1 MKISKMIQE
10 NISYINEIL
19 PVKESFD
26 IIERD
31 MIIGGRESCFF
42 FIDGFMKDE
51 VMSKVMDTLFKL
63 TPEEMP
69 KTATEL
75 SRTMISYVET
85 ILFQNMMKL

>member
-42 FIDGFMKDE
+42 FIDGFMKGW
-51 VMSKVMDTLFKL
+51 SCQKLWIRFFKL
-63 TPEEMP
+63 TPE
-69 KTATEL
+69 KCRNGDQAF
-75 SRTMISYVET
+75 RTMISYVEIDT
-85 ILFQNMMKL
+85 FSEYLLKL

>member
-42 FIDGFMKDE
+42 FIGRLIPNRMIQSVAAQPD
-51 VMSKVMDTLFKL
+51 
-63 TPEEMP
+63 PE
-69 KTATEL
+69 
-75 SRTMISYVET
+75 R
-85 ILFQNMMKL
+85 